1 MALNLDQTQLTY
13 VSLGRQTFDLKDL
26 IPVPIKGIDNK
37 RQMTATFTV
46 SVSGSFLPIQLIFNA
61 KTKHCFPK

>member
-26 IPVPIKGIDNK
+26 IAVPIKGVDNK
-37 RQMTATFTV
+37 RQIYSFCIRLLFTY
-46 SVSGSFLPIQLIFNA
+46 STHL
-61 KTKHCFPK
+61 